1 MPDSYGKRQRNTQK
15 AKKFA
20 AREERRAARKQQKA
34 DEAAGIFRPSP
45 DGEDAPVDDQT
56 GDTEPGDVVADAT
69 PIDAAD
75 AETTPGETATE
86 TVPPEAP
93 RDSA

>member
-34 DEAAGIFRPSP
+34 DEAAGIIRPSP
-45 DGEDAPVDDQT
+45 DGEDAPVDEQV
-56 GDTEPGDVVADAT
+56 GETEPGDVVADEAPT
-69 PIDAAD
+69 AAD
-75 AETTPGETATE
+75 AETAPAESGES
-86 TVPPEAP
+86 P
-93 RDSA
+93 

>member
-34 DEAAGIFRPSP
+34 DEAAGIIRPSP
-45 DGEDAPVDDQT
+45 DGEDAPVDDQV
-56 GDTEPGDVVADAT
+56 GETERGDVANEAT
-69 PIDAAD
+69 PTGAAD
-75 AETTPGETATE
+75 AET
-86 TVPPEAP
+86 AP
-93 RDSA
+93 AEPADSA